1 MRGSRRISDSRRQ
14 FLGAL
19 LVHYNLQMRPFQRNG
34 EHVKLLKTGE
44 NQRVQ
49 TGQVGLAN
57 RRIQPLC
64 HLSGE
69 YFQQFSM
76 VFRFECCTF
85 GALYQQKTVPSR
97 ES

>member
-49 TGQVGLAN
+49 TGQVG
-57 RRIQPLC
+57 
-64 HLSGE
+64 
-69 YFQQFSM
+69 F
-76 VFRFECCTF
+76 
-85 GALYQQKTVPSR
+85 
-97 ES
+97 